1 VAWLDPAAPWAEGIG
16 LLPGGTTLAAALVA
30 RVELDFDDTRS
41 GVHVTDRWEAVLHP
55 VGANADWSAAHLVDH
70 DDRDL
75 RPDPPTGA
83 RYELPEAD
91 VSRAAW
97 FTQARR
103 GLTAHLRRS
112 EHLELARNRKLGL
125 LQRPDEPLAAF
136 AARCDAA
143 AASRADEEADK
154 LRRKLATRRE
164 RLEDALDKAR
174 DRADALRRDQAD
186 ARTEDLVDAAGS
198 VLSSLLGGRRS
209 SRQLAREVSR
219 LANRRTRSGTARLE
233 QAEAAATGA
242 IEDLGDLETELAEE
256 ILELDQRWRA
266 VAEDVDALR
275 IGLSATDVNVTGLS
289 LVWVP
294 VSRPVPV
301 GSAGG

>member
-1 VAWLDPAAPWAEGIG
+1 
-16 LLPGGTTLAAALVA
+16 
-30 RVELDFDDTRS
+30 
-41 GVHVTDRWEAVLHP
+41 
-55 VGANADWSAAHLVDH
+55 
-70 DDRDL
+70 
-75 RPDPPTGA
+75 
-83 RYELPEAD
+83 
-91 VSRAAW
+91 VSRPAW

-103 GLTAHLRRS
+103 ALTAHLRRS

-125 LQRPDEPLAAF
+125 LQRPDEPAAAF

-186 ARTEDLVDAAGS
+186 ARAEDLVDAAGS

-242 IEDLGDLETELAEE
+242 IEDLGDLETELAED

-294 VSRPVPV
+294 VPPPGPG